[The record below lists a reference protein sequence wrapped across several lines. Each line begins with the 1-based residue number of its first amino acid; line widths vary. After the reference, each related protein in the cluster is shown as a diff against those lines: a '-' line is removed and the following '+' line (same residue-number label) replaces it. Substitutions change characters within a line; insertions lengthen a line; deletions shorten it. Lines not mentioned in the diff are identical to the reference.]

1 MLVKDIMSPDTV
13 TISPLRTVAE
23 AAETMEKHGI
33 RHLPVLNDDGSLAGL
48 ITRSSL
54 GKALPGMGTGLTRF
68 EFSYLTSSTRV
79 SDVMIQNPVTI
90 VEDEGVEEAARTMN
104 VRRISSLL
112 VMREHEL
119 VGIITDTDLFATLL
133 ELMGARRPGVR
144 LTVYIPD
151 QTGALARLTAAIA
164 KPGGYISAVGGWYVK
179 DEEDIYGAI
188 VKIENLSQ
196 KQVLAAVSE
205 LPQVKVVDIRGGD

>member
-1 MLVKDIMSPDTV
+1 MLVKDIMTPDPV
-13 TISPLRTVAE
+13 NISPLRTVAE
-23 AAETMEKHGI
+23 AAELMEQHSI
-33 RHLPVLNDDGSLAGL
+33 RHLPIMHDDGTLAGL

-79 SDVMIQNPVTI
+79 GDVMIAKPAI
-90 VEDEGVEEAARTMN
+90 IAEDEGVEEAARTMN
-104 VRRISSLL
+104 VKRISSLL
-112 VMREHEL
+112 VMRDQKL
-119 VGIITDTDLFATLL
+119 VGIITDTDLFGALL
-133 ELMGARRPGVR
+133 ELMGAHRPGVR

-151 QTGALARLTAAIA
+151 QTGALARVTAAIA

-179 DEEDIYGAI
+179 DEKDSYGAI

-196 KQVLAAVSE
+196 EQVLAAVSE
-205 LPQVKVVDIRGGD
+205 LPEVVVVDIRGGD